1 MKKEIKRN
9 TLVCVLDE
17 STTASSL
24 SNDLFFA
31 MKRVQMESPKLNC
44 TDVHI
49 TTEARDGQIRL
60 YAEWTSEENNYEEK
74 VRTEEEE
81 IVSKICEAVK
91 NHQTEVTFNCD
102 YMSEESILV
111 TRVVTRM
118 YHSEPGRIIWATP
131 LFDENEV
138 RQIGIRVNIKY
149 VSEYN
154 FCSKANKTKS
164 L

>member
-17 STTASSL
+17 STTANSL

-31 MKRVQMESPKLNC
+31 MKRVHMGNPKLNC
-44 TDVHI
+44 ANVHI

-60 YAEWTSEENNYEEK
+60 CAEWTSEENNYKEK

-81 IVSKICEAVK
+81 IVSKICEALK
-91 NHQTEVTFNCD
+91 NHQTEVVFNCD

-111 TRVVTRM
+111 TRVVTQM
-118 YHSEPGRIIWATP
+118 YHSELGRIIWATP

-149 VSEYN
+149 VSE
-154 FCSKANKTKS
+154 
-164 L
+164 

>member
-17 STTASSL
+17 STTANSL
-24 SNDLFFA
+24 SNDLSFA

-49 TTEARDGQIRL
+49 TTEARDGQTYL

-81 IVSKICEAVK
+81 IVSKICEALK
-91 NHQTEVTFNCD
+91 NHQTEVVFNCD

-149 VSEYN
+149 VSE
-154 FCSKANKTKS
+154 
-164 L
+164 